1 MRPSILKLAAPLL
14 CPGAALRA
22 FALARYAAPFMM
34 QIVEHYVDTV
44 NAFCLQI
51 DVRIWMNY
59 KMHIAAAAMHRSIK
73 HGKTMENHVLK
84 RAKMQVSSVGGVKC
98 EAW

>member
-51 DVRIWMNY
+51 DIV
-59 KMHIAAAAMHRSIK
+59 
-73 HGKTMENHVLK
+73 
-84 RAKMQVSSVGGVKC
+84 
-98 EAW
+98 